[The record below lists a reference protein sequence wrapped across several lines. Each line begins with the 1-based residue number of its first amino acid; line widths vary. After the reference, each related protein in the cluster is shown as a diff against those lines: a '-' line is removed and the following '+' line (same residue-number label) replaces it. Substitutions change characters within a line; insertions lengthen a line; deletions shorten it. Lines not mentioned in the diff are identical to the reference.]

1 MDASR
6 LRGVGLFDGLT
17 EAEIARCAAWFEDK
31 QVPAGTRL
39 VSEGDFSYRFF
50 VVLDGDIEVRHDLDE
65 VRRLGPGDYFG
76 ELGLLTGDRRSA
88 KIVALSRSDVA
99 TIMTWDFRTM
109 VAEHPLVA
117 ERLRAAAAR
126 HRRHDAGS

>member
-6 LRGVGLFDGLT
+6 LRGVSLFDGLSDS
-17 EAEIARCAAWFEDK
+17 ELARCAAWFEDE

-39 VSEGDFSYRFF
+39 VNEGDFSYRFF
-50 VVLDGDIEVRHDLDE
+50 VVLDGDIEVRHELDE

-88 KIVALSRSDVA
+88 KVVALARSDVA

-109 VAEHPLVA
+109 VAEQPLVA
-117 ERLRAAAAR
+117 ERLRAAANR
-126 HRRHDAGS
+126 HRRDDAGS